1 MQRRYR
7 KHKPLPKLAKRFR
20 VNDRI
25 FADELMVIDDEGNQ
39 LGVLKKEE
47 ALAKAREAELDLVEV
62 SPKADPP
69 VARIIDFGHFKYE
82 QEKKAKKQKA
92 QAKRTDVKGIR
103 LTPRIKGS
111 DLEFR
116 QDQAVKF
123 LEAGHRVK
131 IELILRGREKA
142 HTDKAIDLINE
153 FVNNLGDQI
162 KILDPVK
169 RMGSRVSV
177 ELTNK

>member
-7 KHKPLPKLAKRFR
+7 KHKPLPKLTKRFR
-20 VNDRI
+20 VNEQI
-25 FADELMVIDDEGNQ
+25 FAEELMVIDDEGNS
-39 LGVLKKEE
+39 LGLLKTKDALVKAEE
-47 ALAKAREAELDLVEV
+47 EGLDLVEV
-62 SPKADPP
+62 SPKAVPP

-82 QEKKAKKQKA
+82 QEKKVKKQKA

-103 LTPRIKGS
+103 LTPRIKGQ
-111 DLEFR
+111 DLDLRHE
-116 QDQAVKF
+116 QAKKF

-131 IELILRGREKA
+131 IEMILRGREKA
-142 HTDKAIDLINE
+142 HTNIAIDLINE